1 MGKSLV
7 IKGADFSKNGF
18 TYGYETLDVN
28 TLYYKGTGQAT
39 LIQNVNEWP
48 VAEADGKVWY
58 NATHDNTYTLLGSC
72 ENSCVF
78 KRYPVGDYTKVKVR
92 TVCANRGDY
101 VILGCV
107 DANDKLLGGFVTTL
121 PEGYKGVIL
130 TPVGFADGYRE
141 FEMNIPEGTAY
152 IIATFNDTAT
162 GNYSP
167 FGENGFKVTLSKVAE

>member
-1 MGKSLV
+1 MGKSLI

-18 TYGYETLDVN
+18 TYRYETLDVN
-28 TLYYKGTGQAT
+28 TLYYKGTGQAS
-39 LIQNVNEWP
+39 LIQNANEWP

-58 NATHDNTYTLLGSC
+58 NATHDNTYTLLGGFQ
-72 ENSCVF
+72 NSCVF

-101 VILGCV
+101 LILGCV
-107 DANDKLLGGFVTTL
+107 DSNEKLLGGFIAAF
-121 PEGYKGVIL
+121 PERYKGVIL
-130 TPVGFADGYRE
+130 TPVGHADGYRE

-152 IIATFNDTAT
+152 IIATFNDTTT